1 MKGNYA
7 KSETLG
13 DGFQQIKL
21 QQSDT
26 FWIGVFDCHNS
37 RLWVLVDHASNFCGC
52 GRGKLTLLQ

>member
-1 MKGNYA
+1 MNVKGNYA

-26 FWIGVFDCHNS
+26 F
-37 RLWVLVDHASNFCGC
+37 
-52 GRGKLTLLQ
+52 